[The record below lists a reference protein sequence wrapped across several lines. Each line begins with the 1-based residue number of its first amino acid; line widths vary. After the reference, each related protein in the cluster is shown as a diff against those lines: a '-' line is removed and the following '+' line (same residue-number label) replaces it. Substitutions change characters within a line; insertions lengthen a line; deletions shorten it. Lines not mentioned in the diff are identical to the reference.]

1 MKITPTNQWVY
12 SEDGE
17 WWSLEQY
24 PTKQQAIE
32 AGFQD
37 CPYGCY
43 VGSCYD
49 LDFTYDD
56 MDFSEYVIERLGECI
71 NNEVCDDESQVWYDE
86 ITWDDEKLLED
97 YLAKA
102 IMKWIEDCQLQPSQY
117 VVDDIEW
124 IGMDDKDG
132 FR

>member
-17 WWSLEQY
+17 WWTLEQY

-32 AGFQD
+32 AGFKD
-37 CPYGCY
+37 CSYGCY

-56 MDFSEYVIERLGECI
+56 MDFSKYVIERLGECVD
-71 NNEVCDDESQVWYDE
+71 NEVCDDESQVWYDK
-86 ITWDDEKLLED
+86 ITEDNEKLLED
-97 YLAKA
+97 YLANA

-117 VVDDIEW
+117 VVNDIEW
-124 IGMDDKDG
+124 IEGECEDG
-132 FR
+132 CC